1 MNNINIKQELDT
13 PHVILSYEEGLIEF
27 IGKSYPDNAFTFY
40 EPIISWITQ
49 YFNEES
55 QAHTTINIKLI
66 YFNSATNQIL
76 YNILDIVNNDA
87 SKSLQINWYYHEEDD
102 DSLED
107 YEDIAEEFPDLNI
120 QTIVY

>member
-1 MNNINIKQELDT
+1 MNNINIKQESDT
-13 PHVILSYEEGLIEF
+13 PLVTLSYQEGLIEF
-27 IGKSYPDNAFTFY
+27 IGKSYPENAFTFY
-40 EPIISWITQ
+40 EPVISWITQ

-55 QAHTTINIKLI
+55 QQHTTINIKLI

-76 YNILDIVNNDA
+76 YNILDIVNNGV
-87 SKSLQINWYYHEEDD
+87 SKSLKINWYYHHEDE

-107 YEDIAEEFPDLNI
+107 CKDIAEEFPDLNI

>member
-1 MNNINIKQELDT
+1 MNSINIKQELDT
-13 PHVILSYEEGLIEF
+13 PHVTLSYEDSLIEF

-40 EPIISWITQ
+40 EPIIKWITQ

-55 QAHTTINIKLI
+55 QTHTTINIKLI
-66 YFNSATNQIL
+66 YFNSSTNQIL
-76 YNILDIVNNDA
+76 YNILDIVNNGV
-87 SKSLQINWYYHEEDD
+87 SKPLQINWYYHEEDE

-120 QTIVY
+120 QTIIY